1 MSRNPA
7 KSDGYVTLAVL
18 LMVGLLAA
26 IASSLLVVSRPALG
40 LVRIGGDAVAAEAL
54 IEGGVT
60 TAAFLLIGVERE
72 LSKVDNL
79 RLRLRT
85 GTIEIAATDEAA
97 RVDLNAAD
105 QDLLAGLFSAA
116 GGTSMSADAFAARV
130 IDWRDQ
136 DEDEGVNGAEAG
148 SYAEA
153 ELGYGPPNMPFQSVD
168 ELRFLLRLSARDFE
182 RVRPLVTVFT
192 GQKKI
197 DPLSASE
204 MVLRAIPGVGRRE
217 LQRIQQAKR
226 THRDRSRLL
235 QQLAPEVAEH
245 LLDESSGVYR
255 VRVEARLPNG
265 FSDGAEAVIIAPPEE
280 DSADYRVVAWS
291 KLAVEA
297 RQD

>member
-26 IASSLLVVSRPALG
+26 IVSSLLVVSRPALG
-40 LVRIGGDAVAAEAL
+40 LVRIGGDEVAAEAL